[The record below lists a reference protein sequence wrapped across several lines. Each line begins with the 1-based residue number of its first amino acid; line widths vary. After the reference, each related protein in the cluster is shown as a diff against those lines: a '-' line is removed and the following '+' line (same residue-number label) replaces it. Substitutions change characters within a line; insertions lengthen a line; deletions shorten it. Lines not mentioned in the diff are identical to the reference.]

1 MNNYCQVF
9 GVQETLQVAFHIHAF
24 AISGLIL
31 LLQTVIIL
39 AMLVKLL
46 SKYNKMYSTFPS
58 VCMKLFSVTP

>member
-1 MNNYCQVF
+1 MNDYCQVF
-9 GVQETLQVAFHIHAF
+9 EAQETLQMAFHIHAF

-46 SKYNKMYSTFPS
+46 SKYSKMLFTFPF
-58 VCMKLFSVTP
+58 VCMKLFSVTL